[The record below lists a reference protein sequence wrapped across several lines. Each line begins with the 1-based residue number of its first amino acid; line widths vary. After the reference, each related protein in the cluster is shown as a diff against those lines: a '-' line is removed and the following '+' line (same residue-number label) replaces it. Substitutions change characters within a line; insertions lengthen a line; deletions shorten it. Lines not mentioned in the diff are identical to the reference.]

1 MKAGR
6 KKGRKRLY
14 TTVASALS
22 ESIVSRKYAV
32 GDRLPPERE
41 LSASFKVSRPT
52 IREAIIALES
62 DGLVEVR
69 NNSGAY
75 VKSNEPTASTRRCSD
90 VGMFEL
96 LEARRA
102 IEGEAAALAASRIT
116 DEEIETL
123 RQLVAEM
130 KDENSRDI
138 EMSEDAD
145 MRFHLL
151 IATASRNP
159 LILQTIES
167 CWQVRRSSPQTQ
179 YFLKKLRSL
188 GVAPNILEHSEILSA
203 LEQREPDAA
212 RAAVRNHLTAVI
224 EAVLQATEVDT
235 IERAQAEVSKNRAM
249 YLDGY

>member
-6 KKGRKRLY
+6 TKGRKRLY
-14 TTVASALS
+14 TRVAGALS

-41 LSASFKVSRPT
+41 LSAMFKVSRPT

-69 NNSGAY
+69 NNSGVY
-75 VKSNEPTASTRRCSD
+75 VKSNEPTATSRRCSD

-116 DEEIETL
+116 DEEIDTL

-130 KDENSRDI
+130 SEENPRDI

-159 LILQTIES
+159 LILQNIES
-167 CWQVRRSSPQTQ
+167 CWEVRRSSPQTQ

-188 GVAPNILEHSEILSA
+188 GMAPNILEHSEILSA
-203 LEQREPDAA
+203 LEQGDPDAA
-212 RAAVRNHLTAVI
+212 RAAMRSHLTAVI
-224 EAVLQATEVDT
+224 EAVLKATEVDT
-235 IERAQAEVSKNRAM
+235 IERAQAEMSKNRAM
-249 YLDGY
+249 YLEGY